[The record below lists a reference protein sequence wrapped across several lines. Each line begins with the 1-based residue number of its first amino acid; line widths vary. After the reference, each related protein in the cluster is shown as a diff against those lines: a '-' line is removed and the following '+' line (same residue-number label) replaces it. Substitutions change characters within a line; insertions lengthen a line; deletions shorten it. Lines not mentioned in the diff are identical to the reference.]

1 MLNIPGRNIH
11 REPTHEVGSS
21 RIRLASGVL
30 PVQLCL
36 RQTLWASRNSSAPKH
51 TWNSSALLALENLL
65 LTGPAPSPLT
75 QIAWSHSSLTHLPRL
90 RRRILFPDR
99 KNMFVSLQSE
109 CIEIQKAG

>member
-11 REPTHEVGSS
+11 REPMHEVGSS

-30 PVQLCL
+30 LVQLWL
-36 RQTLWASRNSSAPKH
+36 RQTLWASRNSSAPKDTMEFQCIIGVGEFVAH
-51 TWNSSALLALENLL
+51 WFSPFTPDRNRLVSQQLNT
-65 LTGPAPSPLT
+65 LTTAPST
-75 QIAWSHSSLTHLPRL
+75 NIIPRS
-90 RRRILFPDR
+90 